1 MNAKREPMR
10 RAKMKVF
17 YDKFGNKVELSFA
30 ANAFE
35 KNAKHV
41 LVISQYKGAW
51 YLTNHKVR
59 GLEFPGGKVEEG
71 ESLIEAARREVYEET
86 GATVDELSQIAEY
99 KVTEGKDSFVKA
111 VFWGKIKSISKT
123 NNYYE
128 TNGPVVVE
136 GDILQVRFGDEY
148 SFIMKDEVIFACI
161 NYLKKHQIEKE

>member
-1 MNAKREPMR
+1 MKPKREPKG
-10 RAKMKVF
+10 RAKMKEF
-17 YDKFGNKVELSFA
+17 YDKNGNKVELSFA
-30 ANAFE
+30 ANAFGI
-35 KNAKHV
+35 NAKHV

-71 ESLIEAARREVYEET
+71 ESLEEAARREVYEET
-86 GATVDELSQIAEY
+86 GAKVYELSQIAEY

-128 TNGPVVVE
+128 TNGPFVVE

-148 SFIMKDEVIFACI
+148 SFIMKDDVIPACI
-161 NYLKKHQIEKE
+161 NYINKLQIEKE

>member
-1 MNAKREPMR
+1 
-10 RAKMKVF
+10 MKEF
-17 YDKFGNKVELSFA
+17 YDKYGNKVELAFTIK
-30 ANAFE
+30 AFE
-35 KNAKHV
+35 KSAKHV

-71 ESLIEAARREVYEET
+71 ESLEDAARREVYEET
-86 GATVDELSQIAEY
+86 GATMDELSQIAEY

-111 VFWGKIKSISKT
+111 VFWGNIVSISKT

-128 TNGPVVVE
+128 TNGPVLVE

>member
-1 MNAKREPMR
+1 MNPKREPKG
-10 RAKMKVF
+10 RAKMKEF
-17 YDKFGNKVELSFA
+17 YDKNGNKVELSFA

-41 LVISQYKGAW
+41 LVISQYKSAW

-71 ESLIEAARREVYEET
+71 ESLEEAARREVYEET

-128 TNGPVVVE
+128 TDGPVVVE

-148 SFIMKDEVIFACI
+148 SFIMKDDVIPACI
-161 NYLKKHQIEKE
+161 NYINKLQIEKE

>member
-1 MNAKREPMR
+1 MKPKREPKG
-10 RAKMKVF
+10 RAKMKEF
-17 YDKFGNKVELSFA
+17 YDKYGNKVELSFA
-30 ANAFE
+30 ANIFE

-41 LVISQYKGAW
+41 LVISQYEGAW

-71 ESLIEAARREVYEET
+71 ESLEEAARREVFEET
-86 GATVDELSQIAEY
+86 GATVGELSQIAEY

-128 TNGPVVVE
+128 TNGPFVVK
-136 GDILQVRFGDEY
+136 GDILQVRYGDEY
-148 SFIMKDEVIFACI
+148 SFIMKDDVIPACI
-161 NYLKKHQIEKE
+161 NYINKLQIEKE

>member
-1 MNAKREPMR
+1 
-10 RAKMKVF
+10 MKEF
-17 YDKFGNKVELSFA
+17 YDNLGNKVELSFST
-30 ANAFE
+30 NAFE

-51 YLTNHKVR
+51 YLTHHKVR

-71 ESLIEAARREVYEET
+71 ESLEEAARREVYEET
-86 GATVDELSQIAEY
+86 GAKVDELSQIAEY

-128 TNGPVVVE
+128 TNGPIVVE
-136 GDILQVRFGDEY
+136 GDILQLRFGDEY
-148 SFIMKDEVIFACI
+148 SFIMKDEVISACI
-161 NYLKKHQIEKE
+161 KYINKLQIEKE